1 VPEWLSGFVIGREI
15 RNARTWAQ
23 HAGDDASRVL
33 VVGSDALAT
42 RYLTALE
49 VSEIAATPGPVDAAA
64 AGLYRIALAA
74 GKLRHHAS
82 MTLQDHLQP
91 LPLVAVLRGIT
102 PSEVDGVADAL
113 TFAGFRILEVTLNS
127 PQPLDS
133 IRMLARRVGASALV
147 GAGTVID
154 PADVARVKDA
164 GGKADRDAACRRRR
178 DPRGEAAGPRVH
190 PGCRDADRGVRALAA
205 GADGLKMFPAEALP
219 PAALKAWR
227 AVLPRGTLVFAVG
240 GMKPD
245 NLAPYW
251 EAGADGFGTG
261 SNLYKPGASLESVR
275 EAASA
280 YARGI
285 AALPKR

>member
-1 VPEWLSGFVIGREI
+1 
-15 RNARTWAQ
+15 
-23 HAGDDASRVL
+23 
-33 VVGSDALAT
+33 
-42 RYLTALE
+42 
-49 VSEIAATPGPVDAAA
+49 
-64 AGLYRIALAA
+64 
-74 GKLRHHAS
+74 
-82 MTLQDHLQP
+82 MTLKDYLHP
-91 LPLVAVLRGIT
+91 LPLVAVLRGIS
-102 PSEVDGVADAL
+102 PAEVDGVADAL
-113 TFAGFRILEVTLNS
+113 VFAGFRILEVTLNS
-127 PQPLDS
+127 PRPLDS
-133 IRMLARRVGASALV
+133 IRMLAKRVGASALV

-164 GGKADRDAACRRRR
+164 GGKVIVMPHADVAVIR
-178 DPRGEAAGPRVH
+178 EAKRQGLLCI
-190 PGCRDADRGVRALAA
+190 PGVATPTEAFAALAA

-227 AVLPRGTLVFAVG
+227 AVLPRDTLVFAVG

-261 SNLYKPGASLESVR
+261 SNLYKPGTSVDAVR